1 MAKFKASHYN
11 HFVPLEDGRE
21 ITYNALSR
29 SLEVLSAN
37 DVDRL
42 REVSKGDDHDDGDA
56 QVLKFTKNGYLVRDD
71 VDELSIVREMYATAR
86 FKGSQM
92 TLTVMPTASCNFGC
106 DYCFQGADKPQ
117 EWMSDKVQDQLLK
130 FIERRLPD
138 LKALSIT
145 WYGGEPLL
153 ALDVIRNLSKKVIA
167 LCKQYNVTLGF
178 MIVTNGYKLNKAV
191 ADELYGFGVRV
202 IQVTLDG
209 PCDAHDQRR
218 HLLGGQGTYRR
229 IVENLKDAV
238 QQTGVKFSV
247 RVNVDSRDAHR
258 IGELLEDLAA
268 QGLANRKNLSV
279 YPAPV
284 ESYTEGCHEVSDFI
298 MNRSTYAAIETDFF
312 KRGRSLKLIGS
323 PTPPLFSS
331 QCGAIKQ
338 TAWVV
343 TPTGDLHK
351 CWNTVN
357 ESDKRVG
364 NIFDEE
370 RIFSEP
376 NANHDIW
383 LSWTP
388 FQDPICRTCTTLPLC
403 SGNCAYRFVHAD
415 EMKTPDERPC
425 PSWKYNLKDKLVML
439 AVDRKLVPHNV
450 AVKPLPVPANSA
462 RQTTAAATPALAAT
476 P

>member
-29 SLEVLSAN
+29 SLEVLSKN
-37 DVDRL
+37 DVAYL
-42 REVSKGDDHDDGDA
+42 REVAKGGEQNAEDPRVA
-56 QVLKFTKNGYLVRDD
+56 KFAKSQYLVRDE
-71 VDELSIVREMYATAR
+71 VDELSIIREMYATAR

-117 EWMSDKVQDQLLK
+117 EWMSEKVQAQLIS
-130 FIERRLPD
+130 FIERRLPN
-138 LKALSIT
+138 LKSMGLT

-153 ALDVIRNLSKKVIA
+153 GLDVIRSVSKRVNA
-167 LCKQYNVTLGF
+167 LCKKYGVSLTY
-178 MIVTNGYKLNKAV
+178 MVVTNGYKLNRAV
-191 ADELYGFGVRV
+191 ADELFALGVKV

-209 PCDAHDQRR
+209 PCEVHDQRR
-218 HLLGGQGTYRR
+218 HLLGGQGTYHR
-229 IVENLKDAV
+229 IVENLADAV
-238 QQTGVKFSV
+238 GQTGVKFSV
-247 RVNVDSRDAHR
+247 RVNVDSRDAYR
-258 IGELLEDLAA
+258 IGELLEDLSKR
-268 QGLANRKNLSV
+268 GLSGKNNLTV

-284 ESYTEGCHEVSDFI
+284 ESYTEGCHEVSEHI
-298 MNRSTYAAIETDFF
+298 MHREEYARVETDFLQ
-312 KRGRSLKLIGS
+312 RGRKLKLVGS

-331 QCGAIKQ
+331 QCGAIK
-338 TAWVV
+338 ASAFVV

-357 ESDKRVG
+357 EPNERVG
-364 NIFDEE
+364 TLFDEE
-370 RIFSEP
+370 RLLNQP
-376 NANHDIW
+376 NANNDVW

-403 SGNCAYRFVHAD
+403 SGNCAYRFTYRHD
-415 EMKTPDERPC
+415 MKTPDSRPC

-439 AVDRKLVPHNV
+439 AVDRRLVPNGV
-450 AVKPLPVPANSA
+450 KVKPPPPVAKPAPVPLEV
-462 RQTTAAATPALAAT
+462 ATPALAAT